1 VPSGGLTSSDD
12 GRSATLELKNLPVID
27 QPKWPAPDAPAVPA
41 KMSFRVVWKATD
53 DKILYEDKQKH
64 FRVEGYLATAQVEAA
79 VVVPALNFF
88 WKSDSLETSKAAFAI
103 IGNEVNGRYYDQEF
117 SNT

>member
-1 VPSGGLTSSDD
+1 LGGLNISDD
-12 GRSATLELKNLPVID
+12 GRTATLELKNLPVID

-41 KMSFRVVWKATD
+41 KMSFRAVWKAMD

-79 VVVPALNFF
+79 VVVPALNFS
-88 WKSDSLETSKAAFAI
+88 WKSDSLNTSKAAFAI

-117 SNT
+117 ANK